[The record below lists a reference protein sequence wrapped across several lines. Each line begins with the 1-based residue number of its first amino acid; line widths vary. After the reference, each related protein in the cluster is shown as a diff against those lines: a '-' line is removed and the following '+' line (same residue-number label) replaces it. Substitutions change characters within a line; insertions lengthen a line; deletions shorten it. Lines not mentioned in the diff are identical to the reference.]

1 MYQRSPQTIKI
12 CDMFRNCN
20 GHLSY
25 ETIENEMSKKLDE
38 LRPALHSARKYLER
52 DEGIVFECIR
62 GSGYERLDDSKKVH
76 STKKFTRRIR
86 RNAINGITRANTVV
100 NRANLSNDDQLRLTN
115 IQETALLAAQAAVTK
130 K

>member
-1 MYQRSPQTIKI
+1 
-12 CDMFRNCN
+12 MFRNCN

-25 ETIENEMSKKLDE
+25 ETIENEMSKTIDE

-100 NRANLSNDDQLRLTN
+100 NRANLSNEDQLRLT